1 MSDQTYANHTRLY
14 PPFHFVL
21 LPALLAGV
29 IGSFV
34 NLRHS
39 LGDSQRLYSASL
51 IVLLTV
57 GMVLVALFAGAF
69 ALRAQD
75 QGDTRRGEPAAFRP
89 DGQVARPEADHP
101 PDHRP
106 SLRVRR

>member
-39 LGDSQRLYSASL
+39 LGDPQR
-51 IVLLTV
+51 VDTV
-57 GMVLVALFAGAF
+57 
-69 ALRAQD
+69 
-75 QGDTRRGEPAAFRP
+75 RP
-89 DGQVARPEADHP
+89 
-101 PDHRP
+101 
-106 SLRVRR
+106 